1 MGLDAKEEET
11 QVSNLIYCMG
21 DEADD
26 ILRSFGL
33 SADDSK
39 KYSVVKGKF
48 ESHFV
53 PRRNV
58 IFERAKFNQRR
69 QEDGETVDAVIT
81 DLYRLAEYCDYKVLQ
96 GEMIRDRIVVGIRD
110 SQLSEKLQ
118 MDPNLTLEKAVAQSR
133 QAESVKKQQAIIQ
146 CGQSQPQ
153 PANIDAVS
161 PGRQQQQQQ
170 PLRTKGPQ
178 PAIRKST
185 QLTHGTQSKCP
196 NCGKGFPHD
205 RSNCPARNATCN
217 KCGKLGH
224 FQAVCRS
231 STRVKEVFSD
241 NSEALDAVY
250 IRDLANHRAGRNDSW
265 LVTLQLNGQ
274 PVTFKLDTGADVTV
288 IPMGVL
294 RRQREKTKLY
304 PAQKRLHGPNNQEL
318 PVRGCLKATLAYRN
332 ATVVEEV
339 YVVPG
344 LHTPLLGRPAI
355 ESLGLI
361 IRVASIGL
369 TGDQIPLQYP
379 NLFKGLGKL
388 KGEYTIR
395 LREGA
400 CPFALMTPRR
410 VAIPLLPRVK
420 AELERMVQLGVISPV
435 EEPTEWCAG
444 MVVAQKANG
453 SVRICVD
460 LSRLNESVCRERHR
474 LPVVEQV
481 LAQLTGAKVFS
492 KLDW

>member
-1 MGLDAKEEET
+1 MATFQVTPPENFSFMHPEEWPKWIRRFERFRQVSGLDTKEEET

-69 QEDGETVDAVIT
+69 QEDGETVDAFIT

-133 QAESVKKQQAIIQ
+133 QAESVKKQQAIIR

-161 PGRQQQQQQ
+161 PGRQQQ

-185 QLTHGTQSKCP
+185 QSTHGTQS
-196 NCGKGFPHD
+196 
-205 RSNCPARNATCN
+205 
-217 KCGKLGH
+217 
-224 FQAVCRS
+224 
-231 STRVKEVFSD
+231 
-241 NSEALDAVY
+241 
-250 IRDLANHRAGRNDSW
+250 
-265 LVTLQLNGQ
+265 
-274 PVTFKLDTGADVTV
+274 
-288 IPMGVL
+288 
-294 RRQREKTKLY
+294 
-304 PAQKRLHGPNNQEL
+304 
-318 PVRGCLKATLAYRN
+318 
-332 ATVVEEV
+332 
-339 YVVPG
+339 
-344 LHTPLLGRPAI
+344 
-355 ESLGLI
+355 
-361 IRVASIGL
+361 
-369 TGDQIPLQYP
+369 
-379 NLFKGLGKL
+379 
-388 KGEYTIR
+388 
-395 LREGA
+395 
-400 CPFALMTPRR
+400 
-410 VAIPLLPRVK
+410 
-420 AELERMVQLGVISPV
+420 
-435 EEPTEWCAG
+435 
-444 MVVAQKANG
+444 
-453 SVRICVD
+453 
-460 LSRLNESVCRERHR
+460 
-474 LPVVEQV
+474 
-481 LAQLTGAKVFS
+481 
-492 KLDW
+492 